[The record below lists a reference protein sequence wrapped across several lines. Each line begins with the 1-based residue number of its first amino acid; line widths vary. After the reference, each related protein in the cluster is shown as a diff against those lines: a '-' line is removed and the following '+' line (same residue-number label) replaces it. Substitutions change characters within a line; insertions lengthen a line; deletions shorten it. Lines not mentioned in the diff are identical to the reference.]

1 MIAQLKQPHRMTV
14 DEYFVWEAQQDLR
27 YEYIDGEVVAMT
39 GGTVPH
45 NDIALNLYRLL
56 YAHLRSRGC
65 RINVSDVKV
74 QAQNS
79 NRYFYPDVVVTCHPE
94 DRHAQNFIQHPKV
107 IVEVLSPST
116 ETYDRTKKLQ
126 YYRQMPSLQE
136 YVMVDATTMTVEV
149 YQRGE
154 GRMWLYC
161 DYGAEDTLKLES
173 LEFECPVKALYE
185 DVILPELDL

>member
-1 MIAQLKQPHRMTV
+1 MIAQLQQPSRMAP
-14 DEYFVWEAQQDLR
+14 DEYLIWEAQQELR
-27 YEYIDGEVVAMT
+27 YEYVDGEIIAMT

-56 YAHLRSRGC
+56 YPHLRKRGC

-74 QAQNS
+74 QSQQGD
-79 NRYFYPDVVVTCHPE
+79 RYFYPDVVVTCHPD
-94 DRHAQNFIQHPKV
+94 DRQAQAFIKHPTV

-136 YVMVDATTMTVEV
+136 YVLVNANTMSIEV

-161 DYGAEDTLKLES
+161 DYGAEDVLQLKS
-173 LEFECPVKALYE
+173 LAFECPVAAVYE
-185 DVILPELDL
+185 DIFLTD